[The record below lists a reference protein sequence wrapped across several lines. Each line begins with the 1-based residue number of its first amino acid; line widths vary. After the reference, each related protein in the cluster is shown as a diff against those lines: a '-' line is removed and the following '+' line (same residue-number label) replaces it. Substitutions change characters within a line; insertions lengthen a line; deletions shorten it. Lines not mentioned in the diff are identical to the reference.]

1 MPTSQPHRY
10 IAHYKLQVPI
20 ICEDGTPAMNQKNIA
35 LRDSALNGALRN
47 LLGFLLHRAAAEPN
61 REHWPY
67 DNITLADLPILPRTK
82 PRVNAGDPTFI
93 YNTEYCIFGHW
104 TGIKARMFDPNH
116 KQYAIY
122 GGKPRVGPAVDLHF
136 TGQYPFRYNVVA
148 LLQFAI
154 MIEVCLGRPPSA
166 DYTIDKVSNSRGYLA
181 TNLRWSDK
189 KEQSRN
195 RGQHKYYY
203 TEPAV
208 PRIPHMAARLDAAA
222 IRRMHG
228 DKPKGKTGSD
238 NKRSYRIKTMNT
250 KIKRMANMLFKKHNM
265 RGGSKGKRTAREAA
279 TANRILHHLR
289 RPNQTPQ
296 YSMPSRTLSMY
307 STDTDISH
315 TITPHC
321 TLRPLQKF

>member
-1 MPTSQPHRY
+1 MRNILPCPTHCGVGCVFF
-10 IAHYKLQVPI
+10 INVFL
-20 ICEDGTPAMNQKNIA
+20 
-35 LRDSALNGALRN
+35 
-47 LLGFLLHRAAAEPN
+47 LLGVTLYIAAEPN

-181 TNLRWSDK
+181 TNPRWSDK

-250 KIKRMANMLFKKHNM
+250 KIKRMANMLFRKHNM

-279 TANRILHHLR
+279 TANRILHHPR